1 MLVKFVTS
9 GFKLFDKSVELDLA
23 VSKGKNTI
31 EFGDKNILKSAIIY
45 GANNS
50 GKSSFIDAV
59 KAMKELFREGSIHNF
74 PFFPYQ
80 NIFSKDSP
88 ISFEVEFIENE
99 YTYVYGIEIISEEN
113 LNEYLYINDKIVL
126 SRGKDEGVLDLKYF
140 QEDVYKSTYD
150 FLNSN
155 ELFITKV
162 LSFSK
167 KLTNTHV
174 SNILKFFNKLRFFDN
189 NTNDQFA
196 DLMIECLED
205 KNKSNLY
212 NSLLEKADISLLSR
226 TLTDEIGIPDFD
238 EEALIMEFRKNK
250 DIKSEDVEMLLKV
263 IRIKSVYKHGNE
275 SKVVPSNI
283 FDSVGTAKFSNLLL
297 LVMDAI
303 QNELILIVDEI
314 DNSLHF
320 RITRELIKL
329 MNSEKNKKSQFIMS
343 AHDIKLLT
351 PLLFRK
357 EQVNLIERSN
367 EDIEMYSLGDFEEIR
382 NDSSFENLYIKN
394 KVGALPHPDLEEV
407 YSKWVES
414 NQGKKKED

>member
-9 GFKLFDKSVELDLA
+9 GFKLFDNSVELDLA

-31 EFGDKNILKSAIIY
+31 ESGDNNILKSAIIY

-50 GKSSFIDAV
+50 GKSSFIDAIKGMTV
-59 KAMKELFREGSIHNF
+59 LFNNGSLDKF

-80 NIFSKDSP
+80 NIFSKDP
-88 ISFEVEFIENE
+88 KISFEVEFIEKDFI
-99 YTYVYGIEIISEEN
+99 YVYGIEIKNEEN
-113 LNEYLYINDKIVL
+113 LSEYLYINDKLVL
-126 SRGKDEGVLDLKYF
+126 SRGRDEEVLDSKYF
-140 QEDVYKSTYD
+140 EEDVYRSTYD
-150 FLNSN
+150 FLNFN
-155 ELFITKV
+155 ELFLTKA

-167 KLTNTHV
+167 KL
-174 SNILKFFNKLRFFDN
+174 SNIHVNNVHKFFSKLRFFDN
-189 NTNDQFA
+189 NTHNQFA
-196 DLMIECLED
+196 DLMIACLED
-205 KNKSNLY
+205 KTKSKLY
-212 NSLLEKADISLLSR
+212 NALLEKADISLLSR
-226 TLTDEIGIPDFD
+226 VLTDEIGIPNVD
-238 EEALIMEFRKNK
+238 EEALLKKIRNNK
-250 DIKSEDVEMLLKV
+250 EIKSEDIEMILKA
-263 IRIKSVYKHGNE
+263 IKIKSVYKRGNE

-283 FDSVGTAKFSNLLL
+283 FDSMGTAKFSNLLL

-303 QNELILIVDEI
+303 ENELILFVDEI

-329 MNSEKNKKSQFIMS
+329 MNSDVNKKSQFIMT

-357 EQVNLIERSN
+357 EQINFVERSK
-367 EDIEMYSLGDFEEIR
+367 DDVEMYSLGDFEEVR

-407 YSKWVES
+407 FAKWAES
-414 NQGKKKED
+414 NLEKSKED

>member
-9 GFKLFDKSVELDLA
+9 GFKLFDKSVELGLA

-31 EFGDKNILKSAIIY
+31 ESGDKNILKSAIIY

-50 GKSSFIDAV
+50 GKSSFIEAI
-59 KAMKELFREGSIHNF
+59 KAMTVLVNDGSLEKF

-80 NIFSKDSP
+80 NIFSKEP
-88 ISFEVEFIENE
+88 NISFEVEFIENDW
-99 YTYVYGIEIISEEN
+99 TYVYGIEVKDQEN
-113 LNEYLYINDKIVL
+113 LSEYLYINDKLVL
-126 SRGKDEGVLDLKYF
+126 SRGKQEVLDSKYF
-140 QEDVYKSTYD
+140 QEDVYRATFD

-155 ELFITKV
+155 ELFLTKA

-167 KLTNTHV
+167 KLTNVHV
-174 SNILKFFNKLRFFDN
+174 NNVYKFFSKLRFFDN
-189 NTNDQFA
+189 NSHDQFA
-196 DLMIECLED
+196 DLMIACLED
-205 KNKSNLY
+205 KKKSNLY
-212 NSLLEKADISLLSR
+212 NALLEKADVSLLSR
-226 TLTDEIGIPDFD
+226 VLSDEIGIPNLD
-238 EEALIMEFRKNK
+238 EEALLKEIRNEK
-250 DIKSEDVEMLLKV
+250 DIKSEDIEMFLKTMK
-263 IRIKSVYKHGNE
+263 IKSVYKRGDE

-283 FDSVGTAKFSNLLL
+283 FDSMGTAKFSNLLL
-297 LVMDAI
+297 LVMDTI
-303 QNELILIVDEI
+303 ENGYILFVDEI

-329 MNSEKNKKSQFIMS
+329 MNSDVNKKSQFIMT

-357 EQVNLIERSN
+357 EQINFVERSK
-367 EDIEMYSLGDFEEIR
+367 DDVEMYSLGDFEEVR

-407 YSKWVES
+407 FAKWVDS
-414 NQGKKKED
+414 NLEKSKED